1 MDKEVLVHIYNG
13 ILLNYKKE
21 HIWDSS
27 NEVDETGAYYTEWSK
42 SERET
47 LIQYINTYIW
57 NLERWWRRHY
67 TQGSKRD
74 TDVKNR
80 LLDYVGEGEGGMIIE
95 KSIETCILP
104 YVK

>member
-27 NEVDETGAYYTEWSK
+27 NEVDETGAYYTGWSK

-47 LIQYINTYIW
+47 QIQYINAYMW
-57 NLERWWRRHY
+57 NLER
-67 TQGSKRD
+67 Q
-74 TDVKNR
+74 
-80 LLDYVGEGEGGMIIE
+80 
-95 KSIETCILP
+95 
-104 YVK
+104 